1 MNLSDRNR
9 LNSTDTEHAEQSYVV
24 NAQQQRAQDFIDRV
38 AGDAKPTDQLEA
50 RALIEQSK
58 PQRETQPDQVLNVL
72 TQSTNKSP
80 LASRTGKT
88 AGRQI
93 GSVNAGRDPR
103 SRP

>member
-1 MNLSDRNR
+1 MNLSDRNH
-9 LNSTDTEHAEQSYVV
+9 LNSTDSEHAEQSYVV

-38 AGDAKPTDQLEA
+38 AGDAKTTGQLEA

-58 PQRETQPDQVLNVL
+58 PQSGTRPDQVLKVL
-72 TQSTNKSP
+72 TQPTSKSS
-80 LASRTGKT
+80 LASRTVKI